1 MPSTSLRENKF
12 NTCCRESM
20 PDMKPVGYTQ
30 HIFYDSCTLIRKAN
44 KQNTRSCKSFW
55 DFALQF
61 PVAHVLQCHAE
72 NTGILAHLWDQ
83 DDPLPSPGRRG
94 YKILWSQMRIRKTEE
109 WKKIFYSSDFLLIQD
124 RGWDCIRRA
133 AGFDQLCLSI

>member
-1 MPSTSLRENKF
+1 
-12 NTCCRESM
+12 M

-30 HIFYDSCTLIRKAN
+30 HIFYDSSTLIRKAN

-72 NTGILAHLWDQ
+72 NTGILALCH
-83 DDPLPSPGRRG
+83 PR
-94 YKILWSQMRIRKTEE
+94 EE
-109 WKKIFYSSDFLLIQD
+109 EATKYFEAKWE
-124 RGWDCIRRA
+124 
-133 AGFDQLCLSI
+133 